1 MCDSGEKY
9 LQEIDFTNLT
19 KWEEETHKMGG
30 GTVSRSRRL
39 DNFFF
44 TSIVLLPFSENSC
57 TADSKTIPFLSF
69 QPFLAEKMALEVK
82 KNAF

>member
-30 GTVSRSRRL
+30 GTVSRCKRL
-39 DNFFF
+39 DNYFF
-44 TSIVLLPFSENSC
+44 LLPKPFSENSR

-69 QPFLAEKMALEVK
+69 QPFLAENGSQSEKS
-82 KNAF
+82 AF